1 MSSSISSTVTLNT
14 RENPAVSIQPTDF
27 TAIGKAKNNS
37 EEVRVQFY
45 STKSEQNVWF
55 TCNIPSLRAG
65 VWSLATAFHREPDST
80 FHNPLF
86 GSHENGIGC
95 LCGYDLPDPELK
107 VEFEQKLKEY
117 NVLLDNAVLF
127 IRDCQTGK
135 LESEKE
141 NAFKSILPGFVNL
154 QDSGGGNA
162 LIYACFNNRPQVIA
176 LLKQLKPDLS
186 LTTICNY
193 TALEYCCKSSN
204 PDCLKELLK
213 FEDAIEQSS
222 RNRPSYITTFAA
234 KESPKVRHLQL
245 LLDKGACI
253 NGQVTLHDAGVT
265 PLMTSCMTG
274 VKGRFKKVRFL
285 LDSGANV
292 ALKNTRGNTALH
304 DAEVTPLMISC
315 MTGVK
320 DGFKKVRFLL
330 DSGANVALKNTRG
343 NTALHYAIAYGQL
356 DSANALLQAGA
367 DSTEKNFS
375 KKTSFE
381 CLGLNMESENII
393 THDLPTKAKLLA
405 QALENDYWCL
415 AIHMFDSG
423 WRLEELNVP
432 RALKTKYA
440 ALQKGKDSEET
451 TEKEIRESVLFLAL
465 KVGDIKAAEAC
476 GSSTKMLEELTAQ
489 PRLLREIKKSTSIGF
504 IKDKLDSER
513 RQGIA
518 DTDDV
523 SDAEG
528 FVMI

>member
-14 RENPAVSIQPTDF
+14 RENPAVFIQPADF

-55 TCNIPSLRAG
+55 TCNIPSQWAG

-127 IRDCQTGK
+127 IRDCQTGM

-141 NAFKSILPGFVNL
+141 SAFKSILPGFVNL

-162 LIYACFNNRPQVIA
+162 LIHACFNNRPQVIA
-176 LLKQLKPDLS
+176 LLKKLKPDLS
-186 LTTICNY
+186 LTTKCNY

-204 PDCLKELLK
+204 PDCLKELLE

-265 PLMTSCMTG
+265 PLMTSC
-274 VKGRFKKVRFL
+274 K
-285 LDSGANV
+285 
-292 ALKNTRGNTALH
+292 
-304 DAEVTPLMISC
+304 
-315 MTGVK
+315 TGVK

-375 KKTSFE
+375 KKTPFE

-476 GSSTKMLEELTAQ
+476 GSSTKMLAELTAQ
-489 PRLLREIKKSTSIGF
+489 SRLTREIKKSTSIGF
-504 IKDKLDSER
+504 IQDKLDSER

-523 SDAEG
+523 SDAED